1 MYLTNIKGD
10 RMEHLVEQSKED
22 YLEAILMIREE
33 QGYVRSTDIAKKLN
47 VTKPS
52 VTYITKKLKE
62 QNLIEMDKNN
72 MIVLTETGEKIATEI
87 FTRHKILTDFF
98 VSIGVSKN
106 QAQLDA
112 CQVEHA
118 ISKETFN
125 CIKKRM
131 K

>member
-1 MYLTNIKGD
+1 
-10 RMEHLVEQSKED
+10 MEHILEQSKED
-22 YLEAILMIREE
+22 YLEAILMIKEE
-33 QGYVRSTDIAKKLN
+33 QGYARSTDIAKKLS

-52 VTYITKKLKE
+52 ISYSTKRFKD
-62 QNLIEMDKNN
+62 QGLISMDKNN
-72 MIVLTETGEKIATEI
+72 MIMLTNEGNKLAKDIYMW
-87 FTRHKILTDFF
+87 HKILTDFF
-98 VSIGVSKN
+98 VSIGISKK

-125 CIKKRM
+125 CIVKKM

>member
-1 MYLTNIKGD
+1 
-10 RMEHLVEQSKED
+10 MEHILEQSKED
-22 YLEAILMIREE
+22 YLEAILMIKEE
-33 QGYVRSTDIAKKLN
+33 QGYVRSTDIAKKLS

-52 VTYITKKLKE
+52 ISYSTKRLKE
-62 QNLIEMDKNN
+62 QGLISMDKNN
-72 MIVLTETGEKIATEI
+72 MIMLTNEGNKFAKDIYI
-87 FTRHKILTDFF
+87 ILTDFF
-98 VSIGVSKN
+98 VSIGVSKK

-125 CIKKRM
+125 CIVKKM